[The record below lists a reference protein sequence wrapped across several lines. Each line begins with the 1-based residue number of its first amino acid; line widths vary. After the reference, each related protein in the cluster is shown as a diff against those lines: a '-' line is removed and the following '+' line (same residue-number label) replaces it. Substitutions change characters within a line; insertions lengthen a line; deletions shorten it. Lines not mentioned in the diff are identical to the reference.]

1 MKDSFG
7 LGFTFLLIAFLLM
20 VYTAHKERG
29 ERRAVEKILAQE
41 VKDHAHTRAILDA
54 TVEECGD
61 AWLKEPVSKKLKAR
75 LPK

>member
-1 MKDSFG
+1 MRSFWVIFIAWAVS
-7 LGFTFLLIAFLLM
+7 LGCLFLERSERDALEKLL
-20 VYTAHKERG
+20 AR
-29 ERRAVEKILAQE
+29 E